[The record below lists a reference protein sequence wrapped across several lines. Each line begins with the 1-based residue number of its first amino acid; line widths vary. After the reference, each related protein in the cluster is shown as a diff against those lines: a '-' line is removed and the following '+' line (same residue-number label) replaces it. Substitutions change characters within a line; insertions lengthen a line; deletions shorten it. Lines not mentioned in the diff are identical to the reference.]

1 MVARVGPGPDRLRLT
16 GACGAPDKG
25 RMTGAEIDALLAAA
39 LAGPAPAGLA
49 AVPDDAAG
57 PVLAAAD
64 FHGVAALLHHRLGPQ
79 APRHL
84 REGLRARA
92 HGEAVRT
99 LAEQDALRHLLPA
112 LAEADAR
119 PLVFKGTALA
129 HAVYPDPALRPR
141 GDADI
146 LIAPGARAAADAA
159 LRALGWVQTAL
170 GPGQASYAP
179 DGRVGPG
186 LRIDL
191 HWRISNSVLLAAL
204 FDHGELWRR
213 AAPLPAL
220 QAEARGVL
228 GVDALLIACMHRLQ
242 HAEILPNAGRVGSE
256 RLIWLHDIRLL
267 AEGLP
272 EEGWAERVR
281 RARGKGLAGPCHAGL
296 AAARDRLG
304 ARCPEAAL
312 AALAEAGEAELP
324 ARYLRAGPGRR
335 RWMDLLAEPGAAGK
349 LRAVR
354 ALAFPPADALRLR
367 AGAGRGRPLA
377 WLYAARVAGGIAR
390 RLRREPP
397 APGRP

>member
-1 MVARVGPGPDRLRLT
+1 
-16 GACGAPDKG
+16 
-25 RMTGAEIDALLAAA
+25 MTGAEIDALLAAA

-49 AVPDDAAG
+49 ALPDDAAG

-64 FHGVAALLHHRLGPQ
+64 FHGVAALLHHRLPPQ
-79 APRHL
+79 ASRLL

-99 LAEQDALRHLLPA
+99 LAEQGALRRLIPA
-112 LAEADAR
+112 LAAAGAR

-129 HAVYPDPALRPR
+129 HALYADPALRPR
-141 GDADI
+141 GDTDI
-146 LIAPGARAAADAA
+146 LIAPGTRAASDAA
-159 LRALGWVQTAL
+159 LRAVGWMRTAL
-170 GPGQASYAP
+170 GPGQASYAQ
-179 DGRVGPG
+179 DGQAGPA

-204 FDHGELWRR
+204 FDHGALWRR

-220 QAEARGVL
+220 HAEARGVL
-228 GVDALLIACMHRLQ
+228 GVDALMIACMHRLQ
-242 HAEILPNAGRVGSE
+242 HAELLPNAGRIGSD

-267 AEGLP
+267 AGSLSHDD
-272 EEGWAERVR
+272 WAELVR
-281 RARGKGLAGPCHAGL
+281 RARDKGLAGPCRDGL
-296 AAARDRLG
+296 AAARGRLG
-304 ARCPEAAL
+304 AHCPEGAL
-312 AALAEAGEAELP
+312 AAMAEAGEADPP

-367 AGAGRGRPLA
+367 DGAGRRRPLA
-377 WLYAARVAGGIAR
+377 WLYAARVAGGIAK